1 MNRLGRQ
8 QWRYAWL
15 VGSLLLVP
23 GFLPFVADY
32 FVRSGLMGLPVY
44 VNPRIFY
51 SLAIIFYVVDV
62 PLFFFLCLRGNRL
75 VWFALFGAVAPLIA
89 LLLVS
94 IANPIPTLEDDQLA
108 REVFAYCVWFIVPF
122 GVVDG
127 LLFWL
132 IGRAMRKARYI
143 GAIRRA

>member
-1 MNRLGRQ
+1 MSQFGRQ
-8 QWRYAWL
+8 QWRYVWL
-15 VGSLLLVP
+15 VGGVLLVP

-32 FVRSGLMGLPVY
+32 LVRSGLMGLPVY

-51 SLAIIFYVVDV
+51 RLMMIFYVVDV

-75 VWFALFGAVAPLIA
+75 VWFALFGAAAPLIA

-94 IANPIPTLEDDQLA
+94 IANPISTLEDEQLV

-132 IGRAMRKARYI
+132 ITRAMRRAR
-143 GAIRRA
+143 